1 MLNVRN
7 LSFRVGGDELFHDVS
22 FEVYRGQR
30 IGLVGRNGS
39 GKSTLLR
46 IIHER
51 LEPEEGRLEFAG
63 TVSVVAVA
71 QETPDTDASVLAFT
85 LDGDS
90 ELRALEER
98 LASGVHDERYFAAQ
112 ARYEAIGGFGA
123 AARASQ
129 LLAGLGFSQEDLGRP
144 VRVLSGGW
152 RMRINLARALMA
164 RADLLLLDEPTNH
177 LDLEAIAWLEQYLAR
192 FDGALLVV
200 SHDRDF
206 LNAVVNRV
214 AAIHDHTLSLY
225 VGSYDAHIERR
236 ALEVAQREAA
246 ESKQAA
252 QVEALERF
260 VARFR
265 AKASKARQAQSR
277 LKMLERMERV
287 TRLRGEVSYT
297 LPLKGP
303 ERVPDTLITLRD
315 VAFGYPDAAALFA
328 GVGITVAPGDRIG
341 VIGRN
346 GAGKSTFLKV
356 LLGAL
361 APTAGTRTATAGI
374 TVGYFAQHQLEQLNP
389 QGTPLSYMAAL
400 DPAAPLQALRDF
412 LGGFGFGSA
421 GLERAIQGLSG
432 GEKSRL
438 VLAGLSW
445 GRPHLLLLDEPTNH
459 LDLEMREALGYA
471 LQDYSGALILVSHDR
486 HLIRSCADT
495 LWLVGDRG
503 VREYAGD
510 LEDYQRETV
519 ASRAPKA
526 AVRPTREP
534 RRSTISPKTYRREQQ
549 AIEARMAADAAR
561 LAEIDAVL
569 GDPRAYQ
576 QGGETIKILQAER
589 AVVTARQA
597 ADEEEWL
604 ALEEKLAEVSA
615 RLL

>member
-1 MLNVRN
+1 MLNVRD
-7 LSFRVGGDELFHDVS
+7 LSFRVGGEELFRAVS

-46 IIHER
+46 IIQER
-51 LEPEEGRLEFAG
+51 LEAEEGRLEFAG
-63 TVSVVAVA
+63 AVRVVAAA
-71 QETPDTDASVLAFT
+71 QEIPDTGATVLAFT
-85 LDGDS
+85 LDGDP
-90 ELRALEER
+90 ELRALEET
-98 LASGVHDERYFAAQ
+98 LAGRVHDERYFAAQ
-112 ARYEAIGGFGA
+112 ARYELIEGFSA

-152 RMRINLARALMA
+152 RMRLNLARALMA

-206 LNAVVNRV
+206 LNTVVNRI
-214 AAIHDHTLSLY
+214 AAIHDRTVSLY
-225 VGSYDAHIERR
+225 TGSYDDFVERR
-236 ALEVAQREAA
+236 ALESAQREAA

-287 TRLRGEVSYT
+287 TKLRGEVRYT

-303 ERVPDTLITLRD
+303 ERAPDTLIALRG
-315 VAFGYPDAAALFA
+315 VSFGYPGAAPLFA
-328 GVGITVAPGDRIG
+328 GAGLTIAPGDRVS

-356 LLGAL
+356 LLGEL
-361 APTAGTRTATAGI
+361 APTAGTRTAGAGLTI
-374 TVGYFAQHQLEQLNP
+374 GYFAQHQLEQLDLDE
-389 QGTPLSYMAAL
+389 TPFSYLAAL
-400 DPAAPLQALRDF
+400 DPTAQAQALRDY

-421 GLERAIQGLSG
+421 GLERAIRGLSG

-438 VLAGLSW
+438 VLAGLAWS
-445 GRPHLLLLDEPTNH
+445 RPHLLLLDEPTNH
-459 LDLEMREALGYA
+459 LDLEMREALSFA
-471 LQDYSGALILVSHDR
+471 LQDYTGALVLVSHDR

-495 LWLVGDRG
+495 LWVVGGGR
-503 VREYAGD
+503 VEEYAGD
-510 LEDYQRETV
+510 LDDYQRETV
-519 ASRAPKA
+519 AAREGRGASKPK
-526 AVRPTREP
+526 REG
-534 RRSTISPKTYRREQQ
+534 RRSGVSPKSVLRDQK
-549 AIEARMAADAAR
+549 AVEARMAADSVR
-561 LAEIDAVL
+561 LSEIDAVL

-576 QGGETIKILQAER
+576 KGGELIKALQAER
-589 AVVTARQA
+589 AAITARQETH
-597 ADEEEWL
+597 EEEWL
-604 ALEEKLAEVSA
+604 ALEEKLALVSA
-615 RLL
+615 RLS

>member
-1 MLNVRN
+1 MLNVRD
-7 LSFRVGGDELFHDVS
+7 LSFRVGGEELFRAVS

-39 GKSTLLR
+39 GKSTLLK
-46 IIHER
+46 IIQER

-63 TVSVVAVA
+63 AVRVVAAA
-71 QETPDTDASVLAFT
+71 QEIPDTEASVLAFT
-85 LDGDS
+85 LDGDP
-90 ELRALEER
+90 ELRALEET

-112 ARYEAIGGFGA
+112 ARYELIEGFSA

-152 RMRINLARALMA
+152 RMRLNLARALMA

-192 FDGALLVV
+192 LDGALLVV

-206 LNAVVNRV
+206 LNTVVNRI
-214 AAIHDHTLSLY
+214 ATIHDRTVSLY
-225 VGSYDAHIERR
+225 AGSYDAYVERR
-236 ALEVAQREAA
+236 ALESAQREAA

-287 TRLRGEVSYT
+287 TKLRGEVRYT

-303 ERVPDTLITLRD
+303 ERAPDTLIALRG
-315 VAFGYPDAAALFA
+315 VAFGYPGTAPLFT
-328 GVGITVAPGDRIG
+328 GVGLTIAPGDRVS

-356 LLGAL
+356 LLGEL
-361 APTAGTRTATAGI
+361 AATAGTRTVGAGLTI
-374 TVGYFAQHQLEQLNP
+374 GYFAQHQLEQLNP
-389 QGTPLSYMAAL
+389 QETPFSYLAAL
-400 DPAAPLQALRDF
+400 DPTAQPQSLRDY

-421 GLERAIQGLSG
+421 GLERAIRGLSG

-438 VLAGLSW
+438 VLAGLAW
-445 GRPHLLLLDEPTNH
+445 RQPHLLLLDEPTNH
-459 LDLEMREALGYA
+459 LDLEMREALSFA
-471 LQDYSGALILVSHDR
+471 LQDYTGALVLVSHDR

-495 LWLVGDRG
+495 LWVVGGGR
-503 VREYAGD
+503 VEEYAGD
-510 LEDYQRETV
+510 LDDYQRETV
-519 ASRAPKA
+519 AAAPEAKAAPKPKRERRP
-526 AVRPTREP
+526 AV
-534 RRSTISPKTYRREQQ
+534 SPKSVLREQK
-549 AIEARMAADAAR
+549 AVEARMAEDSAR
-561 LAEIDAVL
+561 LSEIDAVL

-576 QGGETIKILQAER
+576 QGGDAIKALQAER
-589 AVVTARQA
+589 VAITARQE

-604 ALEEKLAEVSA
+604 ALEEKLALVSA
-615 RLL
+615 RLS

>member
-1 MLNVRN
+1 MLNVRD
-7 LSFRVGGDELFHDVS
+7 LSFRVGGEELFRAVS

-39 GKSTLLR
+39 GKSTLLK
-46 IIHER
+46 IIQER

-63 TVSVVAVA
+63 AVRVVAAA
-71 QETPDTDASVLAFT
+71 QEIPDTEASVLAFT
-85 LDGDS
+85 LDGDP
-90 ELRALEER
+90 ELRALEET

-112 ARYEAIGGFGA
+112 ARYELIEGFSA

-152 RMRINLARALMA
+152 RMRLNLARALMA

-192 FDGALLVV
+192 LDGALLVV

-206 LNAVVNRV
+206 LNTVVNRI
-214 AAIHDHTLSLY
+214 ATIHDRTVSLY
-225 VGSYDAHIERR
+225 AGSYDAYVERR
-236 ALEVAQREAA
+236 ALESAQREAA

-287 TRLRGEVSYT
+287 TKLRGEVRYT

-303 ERVPDTLITLRD
+303 ERAPDTLIALRD
-315 VAFGYPDAAALFA
+315 VAFGYPGAAPLFT
-328 GVGITVAPGDRIG
+328 GVGLTIAPGDRVS

-356 LLGAL
+356 LLGEL
-361 APTAGTRTATAGI
+361 AATAGTRTVGAGLAI
-374 TVGYFAQHQLEQLNP
+374 GYFAQHQLEQMNP
-389 QGTPLSYMAAL
+389 QETPFSYLAAL
-400 DPAAPLQALRDF
+400 DPTAQPQALRDY

-421 GLERAIQGLSG
+421 GLERAIRGLSG

-438 VLAGLSW
+438 VLAGLAW
-445 GRPHLLLLDEPTNH
+445 RRPHLLLLDEPTNH
-459 LDLEMREALGYA
+459 LDLEMREALSFA
-471 LQDYSGALILVSHDR
+471 LQDYTGALVLVSHDR

-495 LWLVGDRG
+495 LWVVGGGRVED
-503 VREYAGD
+503 YAGD
-510 LEDYQRETV
+510 LDDYQRAMVAAPETK
-519 ASRAPKA
+519 AAPKPKRERRP
-526 AVRPTREP
+526 AV
-534 RRSTISPKTYRREQQ
+534 SPKSVLREQK
-549 AIEARMAADAAR
+549 AVEARMAEDSAR
-561 LAEIDAVL
+561 LSEIDAVL

-576 QGGETIKILQAER
+576 QGGDAIKALQAER
-589 AVVTARQA
+589 VAITARQE

-604 ALEEKLAEVSA
+604 ALEEKLALVSA
-615 RLL
+615 RLS

>member
-1 MLNVRN
+1 MLNVRD
-7 LSFRVGGDELFHDVS
+7 LSFRVGGEELFRGVS
-22 FEVYRGQR
+22 FEVYRGHR
-30 IGLVGRNGS
+30 VGLVGRNGS

-51 LEPEEGRLEFAG
+51 LESDEGRLEFAG
-63 TVSVVAVA
+63 TVRVVAVA

-90 ELRALEER
+90 ELRALEGR

-112 ARYEAIGGFGA
+112 ARYEVIDGFGA
-123 AARASQ
+123 TARASQ
-129 LLAGLGFSQEDLGRP
+129 LLAGLGFSQEDLDRP

-152 RMRINLARALMA
+152 RMRLNLARALMA

-206 LNAVVNRV
+206 LNAVVNRI
-214 AAIHDHTLSLY
+214 AALHDRTLSLY
-225 VGSYDAHIERR
+225 VGSYDAYIERR
-236 ALEVAQREAA
+236 ALEAAQREAA
-246 ESKQAA
+246 ESKQTA

-287 TRLRGEVSYT
+287 TKLRGEVRYT

-315 VAFGYPDAAALFA
+315 VAFGYPDAAPLFT

-374 TVGYFAQHQLEQLNP
+374 TVGYFAQHQLEQLDVR
-389 QGTPLSYMAAL
+389 GTPLSYMAAL
-400 DPAAPLQALRDF
+400 DPSAPLQTLRDY
-412 LGGFGFGSA
+412 LGGFGFGA
-421 GLERAIQGLSG
+421 GGLERTIQGLSG

-445 GRPHLLLLDEPTNH
+445 SRPHLLLLDEPTNH

-495 LWLVGDRG
+495 LWLVGDCG
-503 VREYAGD
+503 VREYGGD

-519 ASRAPKA
+519 LARAPKA
-526 AVRPTREP
+526 GVRPKKEP
-534 RRSTISPKTYRREQQ
+534 RRAAVSPKTYRREQQ
-549 AIEARMAADAAR
+549 AIEARMAVDAAR

-576 QGGETIKILQAER
+576 QGGETIKTLQAER
-589 AVVTARQA
+589 AAVTARQA
-597 ADEEEWL
+597 ADEEQWL
-604 ALEEKLAEVSA
+604 ALEEKQAEVAA
-615 RLL
+615 RLS

>member
-1 MLNVRN
+1 MLNVRSV
-7 LSFRVGGDELFHDVS
+7 SFRAGGEELFRDVS
-22 FEVYRGQR
+22 FEIYRGQR
-30 IGLVGRNGS
+30 MGLVGRNGS

-46 IIHER
+46 IIHDR

-63 TVSVVAVA
+63 AVRVVAVA
-71 QETPDTDASVLAFT
+71 QDTPDTDASVLAFT
-85 LDGDS
+85 LDGDL
-90 ELRALEER
+90 ELRALEQI
-98 LASGVHDERYFAAQ
+98 LASGVHDDRYFAAH

-123 AARASQ
+123 VARASQ
-129 LLAGLGFSQEDLGRP
+129 LLAGLGFLQADLERP
-144 VRVLSGGW
+144 VKVLSGGW
-152 RMRINLARALMA
+152 RMRLNLARALMA

-206 LNAVVNRV
+206 LNAVVNRI
-214 AAIHDHTLSLY
+214 AAIHDHTLCVY
-225 VGSYDAHIERR
+225 VGSYDAYVERR
-236 ALEVAQREAA
+236 ALEATQREAA
-246 ESKQAA
+246 ATKQAA

-287 TRLRGEVSYT
+287 TKLRGEIHYT

-315 VAFGYPDAAALFA
+315 AAFGYPGAAPLFA
-328 GVGITVAPGDRIG
+328 GVGLTIAPGDRIG

-361 APTAGTRTATAGI
+361 PPTTGARAAGAGI
-374 TVGYFAQHQLEQLNP
+374 GIGYFAQHQLEQLDL
-389 QGTPLSYMAAL
+389 QGTPVSYMAAR
-400 DPAAPLQALRDF
+400 DPTAPPQTLRDY
-412 LGGFGFGSA
+412 LGRFGFGAS
-421 GLERAIQGLSG
+421 GLERTIQGLSG

-438 VLAGLSW
+438 VLAGLAWS
-445 GRPHLLLLDEPTNH
+445 RPHILLLDEPTNH
-459 LDLEMREALGYA
+459 LDLEMREALSYA

-495 LWLVGDRG
+495 LWLVADGR
-503 VREYAGD
+503 VREYEGD
-510 LEDYQRETV
+510 LEDYQRESV
-519 ASRAPKA
+519 PAPAPKA
-526 AVRPTREP
+526 TAGLQREP
-534 RRSTISPKTYRREQQ
+534 RRGVVSPKAYRREQQ
-549 AIEARMAADAAR
+549 GIEARMAADAAR

-576 QGGETIKILQAER
+576 QGGETIKTLQAER
-589 AVVTARQA
+589 AAVTARQA
-597 ADEEEWL
+597 ADEDEWL
-604 ALEEKLAEVSA
+604 ALEEKLAEAAA
-615 RLL
+615 RLP

>member
-1 MLNVRN
+1 MLNVRD
-7 LSFRVGGDELFHDVS
+7 LSFRVGGEELFRDVS
-22 FEVYRGQR
+22 LEVYRGQR

-63 TVSVVAVA
+63 AVSVVAVA
-71 QETPDTDASVLAFT
+71 QEIPDTDASVLAFT
-85 LDGDS
+85 LDGDP
-90 ELRALEER
+90 ELRTLER
-98 LASGVHDERYFAAQ
+98 DLASGVHDERYFAAQ
-112 ARYEAIGGFGA
+112 ARYEAIEGFSTG
-123 AARASQ
+123 ARASQ

-152 RMRINLARALMA
+152 RMRLNLARALMA

-206 LNAVVNRV
+206 LNAIVNRV
-214 AAIHDHTLSLY
+214 AAIHDRTLSLY
-225 VGSYDAHIERR
+225 VGSYDAYVERR
-236 ALEVAQREAA
+236 ALEAAQRGAA
-246 ESKQAA
+246 ESKQMA

-287 TRLRGEVSYT
+287 TKLRGEVRYT

-303 ERVPDTLITLRD
+303 ERMPDTLIALRD
-315 VAFGYPDAAALFA
+315 VTFGYPGAASLFT

-356 LLGAL
+356 LLGGL
-361 APTAGTRTATAGI
+361 APTAGARTATAGI
-374 TVGYFAQHQLEQLNP
+374 TVGYFAQHQLEQLDP
-389 QGTPLSYMAAL
+389 RGTPLSYMAAL
-400 DPAAPLQALRDF
+400 DAAAPLQALRDY
-412 LGGFGFGSA
+412 LGGFGFASG
-421 GLERAIQGLSG
+421 GLERTIQGLSG

-459 LDLEMREALGYA
+459 LDLEMRDALGNA

-486 HLIRSCADT
+486 HLIRSCVDT
-495 LWLVGDRG
+495 LWLVGDCG

-526 AVRPTREP
+526 AARPKKEG
-534 RRSTISPKTYRREQQ
+534 RRPTISPATYRREQQ

-589 AVVTARQA
+589 AIVTARQA
-597 ADEEEWL
+597 ADEEGWL
-604 ALEEKLAEVSA
+604 ALEERLAEVAA
-615 RLL
+615 RLS